1 MWISITASRSAS
13 HIFLTATVEACPDE
27 GACVVQPAASRACE
41 ADKYT
46 ASRSTVLACTTATID
61 RRRPKTFSAWTAT
74 WMMERES
81 PPIEKKSSFTPTWRM
96 PRTDSQIR
104 HNFSSTSFRGGTKS
118 PSNVG
123 RSELGAGRLR
133 RSTLPLGVS
142 GSRPRKTNAAG
153 IM

>member
-61 RRRPKTFSAWTAT
+61 RRRPKTVSAWTAT
-74 WMMERES
+74 WMMERGA
-81 PPIEKKSSFTPTWRM
+81 PPHEKQASFHRTW
-96 PRTDSQIR
+96 
-104 HNFSSTSFRGGTKS
+104 
-118 PSNVG
+118 
-123 RSELGAGRLR
+123 
-133 RSTLPLGVS
+133 GV
-142 GSRPRKTNAAG
+142 PATE
-153 IM
+153 